1 MERGHKLLHA
11 HSLALATTHL
21 FGLVTNLLARLLEHH
36 MHNDTTTSHCWCQAT
51 MAIAWMKEACVLWC
65 PSTTTQHETY
75 FMPSLDVKMSFVPL
89 IATGC
94 VIFLPSCFQ
103 SHPLTIFSST
113 TKKKEIM
120 MIILSSVELW
130 YYFYYCHD
138 FSIELAIQVGAR
150 QKEMG

>member
-36 MHNDTTTSHCWCQAT
+36 MHNDTTTSTLLVPSNNGNSMNERGMCFVMSKHNNSAWNLFHAKFGCENEFRPPHCNRVCNFFT
-51 MAIAWMKEACVLWC
+51 IVFSIS
-65 PSTTTQHETY
+65 PSHY
-75 FMPSLDVKMSFVPL
+75 
-89 IATGC
+89 
-94 VIFLPSCFQ
+94 IFFNN
-103 SHPLTIFSST
+103 
-113 TKKKEIM
+113 KKKEIM

>member
-1 MERGHKLLHA
+1 
-11 HSLALATTHL
+11 
-21 FGLVTNLLARLLEHH
+21 LLEHH

-113 TKKKEIM
+113 TKKKRSWWSSWVVLNYDITF
-120 MIILSSVELW
+120 IIVTTLVLSLRSRLGQDKRRW
-130 YYFYYCHD
+130 
-138 FSIELAIQVGAR
+138 A
-150 QKEMG
+150 KEKA